1 MRRAIMFVIGAAFIL
16 AVGYGCFVV
25 TAVATA
31 VIGAVG
37 QALTE
42 IGSAIATVA
51 LILTIPILVALV
63 WVLFAADWFTIF
75 ELIRWLLGLLGLA

>member
-1 MRRAIMFVIGAAFIL
+1 MRRAIMFVIGVAFVL
-16 AVGYGCFVV
+16 AVGYGCLVV

-42 IGSAIATVA
+42 IGSAIATLA
-51 LILTIPILVALV
+51 LILTIPVLVALA
-63 WVLFAADWFTIF
+63 WVLFAADWMMWI
-75 ELIRWLLGLLGLA
+75 EVIRRLLELLGLI